1 MTRIWKSFLNGLW
14 DENPTFR
21 ILIGLCPT
29 LAVTTSAINGFS
41 MGLATTFVILCSS
54 VLISIL
60 RSVIPSKV
68 RIPAYIILIATFVTI
83 VDLSMN
89 AYLPDLHKSLGLFL
103 PLIVVNCLVLGRAE
117 AFASKNP
124 VVASAADGLGMGLGF
139 TWALTVLGAIR
150 ELFAA
155 GSVFGFQLLGEGV
168 TTIGIFALPPG
179 AFITL
184 GILIAIMNMIGVRL
198 KNRAS

>member
-1 MTRIWKSFLNGLW
+1 MTRIWKNFLNGLW

-68 RIPAYIILIATFVTI
+68 RSRLILSSSPP
-83 VDLSMN
+83 L
-89 AYLPDLHKSLGLFL
+89 L
-103 PLIVVNCLVLGRAE
+103 PLWIY
-117 AFASKNP
+117 P
-124 VVASAADGLGMGLGF
+124 
-139 TWALTVLGAIR
+139 
-150 ELFAA
+150 
-155 GSVFGFQLLGEGV
+155 
-168 TTIGIFALPPG
+168 
-179 AFITL
+179 
-184 GILIAIMNMIGVRL
+184 
-198 KNRAS
+198 